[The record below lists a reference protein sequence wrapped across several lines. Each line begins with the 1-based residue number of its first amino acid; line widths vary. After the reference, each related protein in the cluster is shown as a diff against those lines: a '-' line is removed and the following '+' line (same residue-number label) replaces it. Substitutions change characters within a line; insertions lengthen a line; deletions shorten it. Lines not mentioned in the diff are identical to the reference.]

1 MTSKRQVFRS
11 SMVVG
16 FFSLLGSLTG
26 ILVETSIAA
35 KLGLS
40 QSSDTFYVA
49 FTVPYI
55 MTNLI
60 SATGQFSLVPF
71 FSSLD
76 ARHSAEE
83 LWKGFSY
90 AVNLIFL
97 GLLALALAGA
107 AVSPWL
113 IHAIAPGFTD
123 AQIELAGRLARWL
136 FFIIVPAGVA
146 EAFRSFLYSQHRFA
160 LPSAAGFFRNAVVIA
175 CILLT
180 FPRFGLGSIGLG
192 YFAGYTLQFA
202 ILGGQILLAFP
213 VRYSLS
219 LGSGGEAF
227 RNLRGAGTAQI
238 TVALAWQGVVIVE
251 RIIASFLPPGTL
263 TALNYGFKIMTT
275 LAELLAGSV
284 GTAVLPVLS
293 RAFAHEEREKGLR
306 VFRDALEIS
315 LAVISPALVFC
326 LLLDRSIVRLI
337 FERGSFTAEAT
348 GLMAM
353 IFFYYSLSLLFFSFV
368 RVLTFHL
375 FARNEVWVFG
385 RISFFYYGL
394 VVFFD
399 LTYVG
404 ILRLGAKGIPLA
416 MFTALA
422 IAMGLAFYRNLGDL
436 REVLNRPFAVFS
448 AKNLTGAGLAAL
460 TVWGLAS
467 WLPPPATG
475 VGNFLF
481 LCAVCGAGGAG
492 FLGALALSRAVEIS
506 QLTALWQRPEDS

>member
-1 MTSKRQVFRS
+1 
-11 SMVVG
+11 MVVG
-16 FFSLLGSLTG
+16 FFSLLGGMTG

-40 QSSDTFYVA
+40 KSSDTFYVA

-55 MTNLI
+55 ITNLI

-71 FSSLD
+71 FSALD
-76 ARHSAEE
+76 ARHSQEE

-90 AVNLIFL
+90 AVNVIFL
-97 GLLALALAGA
+97 GLSAIALLGVAG
-107 AVSPWL
+107 SPWL
-113 IHAIAPGFTD
+113 IHGIAPGFTQ

-136 FFIIVPAGVA
+136 FLVIVPAGVS
-146 EAFRSFLYSQHRFA
+146 EIFRSFLYSQHRFA
-160 LPSAAGFFRNAVVIA
+160 LPSAAGFFRNAIVIL

-180 FPRFGLGSIGLG
+180 FDRFGLGSIALG
-192 YFAGYTLQFA
+192 YFAGYLFQFV
-202 ILGGQILLAFP
+202 ILGGQILVAFP

-219 LGSGGEAF
+219 LASGGEAF

-238 TVALAWQGVVIVE
+238 TVAMAWQGVVIVE

-263 TALNYGFKIMTT
+263 TALNYGFKIMST

-284 GTAVLPVLS
+284 GTAALPVLS
-293 RAFAHEEREKGLR
+293 RAFAHQEHDRERKM
-306 VFRDALEIS
+306 FRDTLEIG
-315 LAVISPALVFC
+315 LALVTPVIVFC
-326 LLLDRSIVRLI
+326 LMLDRSIVRLI
-337 FERGSFTAEAT
+337 FERGNFTADAT

-353 IFFYYSLSLLFFSFV
+353 IFFYYSLSLLLFSFV

-375 FARNEVWVFG
+375 FARNEVWIFG

-399 LTYVG
+399 LIYVG
-404 ILRLGAKGIPLA
+404 IFRLGAKGIPLA
-416 MFTALA
+416 MFTSLA
-422 IAMGLAFYRNLGDL
+422 ITMGLAFYRNLGDL

-448 AKNLTGAGLAAL
+448 AKNLAGAGLAAL
-460 TVWGLAS
+460 VVWGLAS
-467 WLPPPATG
+467 RLPAPTTG

-481 LCAVCGAGGAG
+481 LCAVCGAGGVG
-492 FLGALALSRAVEIS
+492 FLATLALSRAVEIS